1 MEARLELLQVGRI
14 VVPLEPQCASDR
26 LRRCVLLATRQLVH
40 MQQHIVESRDESVV
54 RSTGMHRTG
63 ASAARPST
71 VQE

>member
-1 MEARLELLQVGRI
+1 MEARLELLQGRI